1 LEYLYSC
8 SLEHILIS
16 LELMVFL
23 SVKIQRRKEMFR
35 FKPYLQLS
43 PLFLAMEYTFPLI
56 TKLGGT

>member
-1 LEYLYSC
+1 
-8 SLEHILIS
+8 
-16 LELMVFL
+16 MVFL